1 MIIFK
6 SSLSVF
12 CLCHGMDFIV
22 VHVFIE
28 NEHLKFLLDMEIEPD
43 RPFDIILPDI
53 VFLNYKLIFFYR
65 RSLVYDLWVDN
76 VFWFTLLSF
85 LSFF

>member
-6 SSLSVF
+6 SPLSVF

-28 NEHLKFLLDMEIEPD
+28 KEHLKFLLDMEIEPF
-43 RPFDIILPDI
+43 RYNFTRYCIS
-53 VFLNYKLIFFYR
+53 KLLEG
-65 RSLVYDLWVDN
+65 SN
-76 VFWFTLLSF
+76 
-85 LSFF
+85 